1 MNLPNA
7 ISLARFLCV
16 PVVVWLIVAGRPQV
30 AFALFVLAGL
40 SDAVDGWLA
49 KRFDRTT
56 ALGEHLDAIADKTLI
71 VAVFATLGV
80 SGLLPAWLVILV
92 LFRDFLIV
100 GGWLLL
106 TATAG
111 ARRFRPAW
119 TSKVN
124 TAAQIALATT
134 VLAEQAFA
142 ATPPEL
148 AELLVPV
155 VAATTLASGAV
166 YLRRGLAAAGDL
178 ERLP

>member
-1 MNLPNA
+1 VNLPNA

-16 PVVVWLIVAGRPQV
+16 PVVVWLIVAGRAQP

-40 SDAVDGWLA
+40 SDAIDGWLA
-49 KRFDRTT
+49 KRFRRTT

-71 VAVFATLGV
+71 VAVFATLGLA
-80 SGLLPAWLVILV
+80 GLLPAWLVILV

-106 TATAG
+106 SATAG

-119 TSKVN
+119 ASKVN
-124 TAAQIALATT
+124 TAAQLALAAV

-142 ATPPEL
+142 WAPQEL

-155 VAATTLASGAV
+155 VAVTTLVSGAV
-166 YLRRGLAAAGDL
+166 YLRRGLATAGDL